1 MTNTAESTTLS
12 RGLATSI
19 KIHSA
24 GEATDETTR
33 PAARQARMHG
43 WALIAL
49 WAGLA
54 TGAWLMVAG
63 LAYILYLVLGMATGE
78 L

>member
-1 MTNTAESTTLS
+1 MTNTAESTALS

-19 KIHSA
+19 KIRSA
-24 GEATDETTR
+24 GEATDETAR
-33 PAARQARMHG
+33 PAIRQVRMHG

-54 TGAWLMVAG
+54 MGAWLAVAG
-63 LAYILYLVLGMATGE
+63 LAYILYLVLGMATHG